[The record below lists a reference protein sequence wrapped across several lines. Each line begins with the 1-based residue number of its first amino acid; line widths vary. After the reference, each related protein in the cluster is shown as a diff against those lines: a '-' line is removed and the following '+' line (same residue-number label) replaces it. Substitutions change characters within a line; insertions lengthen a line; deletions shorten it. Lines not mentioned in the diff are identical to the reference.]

1 MLKPI
6 RDKSVDILFIMGYDC
21 ESLPEKFVDDS
32 DHSEFSGLPALSES
46 RVSLL
51 SSIVSAGNRCYG
63 VEECVSVPIDVSSD
77 VYGHTELFVI
87 GTDFQTQGHLLG
99 ILKTSESASD
109 IECRSERSAYFPDG
123 DLEHELPAAR
133 SAEWA
138 RTRCPGRALQGAIR
152 PELVA
157 GQRLRS
163 AVPGRRRPASDRRKA
178 HRRWQP
184 DARCARKR
192 AARTG
197 PGNRPR
203 LRIAGSGLPAS
214 TLVEVLILMILS
226 GVVFLSVMDGLGLLS
241 RFLDRTS
248 QRIAER
254 TEQYAGYFRTVDL
267 AGDSDSLISE
277 GERTLALYRKGGI
290 HARLSLA
297 DSALIVRQDER
308 SDTLLRNV
316 VRLRT
321 VPEPVPGARIDT
333 MIVELRTEQD
343 SVLSIGFV
351 SRRPP
356 DPLLEKLSEQEAKYR
371 YEENENESN
380 EESK

>member
-1 MLKPI
+1 M
-6 RDKSVDILFIMGYDC
+6 
-21 ESLPEKFVDDS
+21 
-32 DHSEFSGLPALSES
+32 
-46 RVSLL
+46 
-51 SSIVSAGNRCYG
+51 
-63 VEECVSVPIDVSSD
+63 
-77 VYGHTELFVI
+77 
-87 GTDFQTQGHLLG
+87 
-99 ILKTSESASD
+99 
-109 IECRSERSAYFPDG
+109 
-123 DLEHELPAAR
+123 
-133 SAEWA
+133 
-138 RTRCPGRALQGAIR
+138 
-152 PELVA
+152 
-157 GQRLRS
+157 
-163 AVPGRRRPASDRRKA
+163 
-178 HRRWQP
+178 
-184 DARCARKR
+184 
-192 AARTG
+192 
-197 PGNRPR
+197 
-203 LRIAGSGLPAS
+203 
-214 TLVEVLILMILS
+214 VLILMILS
-226 GVVFLSVMDGLGLLS
+226 GIVFLSVMEGFGLLR

-254 TEQYAGYFRTVDL
+254 TEQYAGYFHTADL

-308 SDTLLRNV
+308 SDTLWRNV

-321 VPEPVPGARIDT
+321 VPESVLGARIDT

-356 DPLLEKLSEQEAKYR
+356 DPLLKKLSEQEAKYR

>member
-109 IECRSERSAYFPDG
+109 IECRSERYAYFPDG
-123 DLEHELPAAR
+123 DLEHELAAAR

-356 DPLLEKLSEQEAKYR
+356 DPLPEKLSEQEAKYR

>member
-109 IECRSERSAYFPDG
+109 IECRSERYAYFPDG

-226 GVVFLSVMDGLGLLS
+226 GVVFLSVMDGLGLLR
-241 RFLDRTS
+241 RFLDRTA

-321 VPEPVPGARIDT
+321 VPEPVLGARIDT
-333 MIVELRTEQD
+333 LIVELRTEQD

-356 DPLLEKLSEQEAKYR
+356 DPLLEKLSGLEAKYR

>member
-109 IECRSERSAYFPDG
+109 IECRSERYAYFPDG

-178 HRRWQP
+178 HRRGQP

>member
-1 MLKPI
+1 
-6 RDKSVDILFIMGYDC
+6 
-21 ESLPEKFVDDS
+21 
-32 DHSEFSGLPALSES
+32 
-46 RVSLL
+46 
-51 SSIVSAGNRCYG
+51 
-63 VEECVSVPIDVSSD
+63 
-77 VYGHTELFVI
+77 
-87 GTDFQTQGHLLG
+87 
-99 ILKTSESASD
+99 
-109 IECRSERSAYFPDG
+109 
-123 DLEHELPAAR
+123 
-133 SAEWA
+133 
-138 RTRCPGRALQGAIR
+138 
-152 PELVA
+152 
-157 GQRLRS
+157 
-163 AVPGRRRPASDRRKA
+163 
-178 HRRWQP
+178 
-184 DARCARKR
+184 
-192 AARTG
+192 
-197 PGNRPR
+197 
-203 LRIAGSGLPAS
+203 
-214 TLVEVLILMILS
+214 MILS
-226 GVVFLSVMDGLGLLS
+226 GVVFLSIMDGFGLLN

-248 QRIAER
+248 QRISEQ

-333 MIVELRTEQD
+333 MIELRSEQD
-343 SVLSIGFV
+343 SVLSIGFLP
-351 SRRPP
+351 RRPP

>member
-77 VYGHTELFVI
+77 VYGHTGLFVI

-109 IECRSERSAYFPDG
+109 IECRSERYAYFPDG

-184 DARCARKR
+184 DARCIRLR

-197 PGNRPR
+197 PVSRTQ
-203 LRIAGSGLPAS
+203 LRITGSGLPAS

>member
-1 MLKPI
+1 MEIWSTSCRP
-6 RDKSVDILFIMGYDC
+6 RDLRN
-21 ESLPEKFVDDS
+21 
-32 DHSEFSGLPALSES
+32 GLGPVVPVVPCRALSARNWWRGNDFDLPCLAGDDLLRIDGKLTDGGS
-46 RVSLL
+46 RTL
-51 SSIVSAGNRCYG
+51 AAFACGR
-63 VEECVSVPIDVSSD
+63 
-77 VYGHTELFVI
+77 
-87 GTDFQTQGHLLG
+87 LG
-99 ILKTSESASD
+99 
-109 IECRSERSAYFPDG
+109 
-123 DLEHELPAAR
+123 
-133 SAEWA
+133 
-138 RTRCPGRALQGAIR
+138 PGRF
-152 PELVA
+152 
-157 GQRLRS
+157 
-163 AVPGRRRPASDRRKA
+163 PGT
-178 HRRWQP
+178 Q
-184 DARCARKR
+184 
-192 AARTG
+192 
-197 PGNRPR
+197 

-226 GVVFLSVMDGLGLLS
+226 GVVFLSVMDGFGLLN

-248 QRIAER
+248 QRISEQ

-321 VPEPVPGARIDT
+321 VPEPVLGARIDT

-356 DPLLEKLSEQEAKYR
+356 DPLLEKLSGLEAKYR

>member
-21 ESLPEKFVDDS
+21 ESLPEEFVDDS
-32 DHSEFSGLPALSES
+32 DHSEFFGFPALPEP

-51 SSIVSAGNRCYG
+51 SSIVSAGNRYCG
-63 VEECVSVPIDVSSD
+63 VEECVSVSIDVSSD
-77 VYGHTELFVI
+77 VYGHTGLFVI
-87 GTDFQTQGHLLG
+87 GTDFQTQGHLLC

-109 IECRSERSAYFPDG
+109 IECRSERYAYFPDG

-133 SAEWA
+133 SAERA

-184 DARCARKR
+184 DARCIRLR

-197 PGNRPR
+197 PVSRTQ
-203 LRIAGSGLPAS
+203 LRITGSGLPAS

-226 GVVFLSVMDGLGLLS
+226 GVVFLSVMDGFGLLN

-321 VPEPVPGARIDT
+321 VPEPVLGARIDT

-356 DPLLEKLSEQEAKYR
+356 DPLLEKLSEQEARYK

>member
-21 ESLPEKFVDDS
+21 ESLPEEFVDDS
-32 DHSEFSGLPALSES
+32 DHSEFFGFPALPEP

-51 SSIVSAGNRCYG
+51 SSIVSAGNRYCG
-63 VEECVSVPIDVSSD
+63 VEECVSVSIDVSSD
-77 VYGHTELFVI
+77 VYGHTGLFVI
-87 GTDFQTQGHLLG
+87 GTDSQTQGHLLG

-109 IECRSERSAYFPDG
+109 IECRSERYAYFPDG

-133 SAEWA
+133 SAERA

-184 DARCARKR
+184 DARCIRLR

-197 PGNRPR
+197 PVSRTQ

-226 GVVFLSVMDGLGLLS
+226 GVVFLSVMDGFGLLN

-248 QRIAER
+248 QRISEQ
-254 TEQYAGYFRTVDL
+254 TEQYAGYFCTVDL

-356 DPLLEKLSEQEAKYR
+356 DPLLEKLSGLEAKYR

>member
-51 SSIVSAGNRCYG
+51 SSIVSAGNRYCG
-63 VEECVSVPIDVSSD
+63 VEECVSVSIDVSSD
-77 VYGHTELFVI
+77 VYGHTGLFVI

-109 IECRSERSAYFPDG
+109 IEYRSERYAYFPDG

-226 GVVFLSVMDGLGLLS
+226 GVVFLSVMDGLGLLR
-241 RFLDRTS
+241 RFLDRTA

>member
-51 SSIVSAGNRCYG
+51 SSIVSVGNRCYG

-77 VYGHTELFVI
+77 VYGHTGLFVI

-109 IECRSERSAYFPDG
+109 IECRSERYAYFPDG

-184 DARCARKR
+184 DARCIRLR

-197 PGNRPR
+197 PVSRTQ
-203 LRIAGSGLPAS
+203 LRITGSGLPAS

-226 GVVFLSVMDGLGLLS
+226 GVVFLSVMDGFGLLN

-248 QRIAER
+248 QRISEQ

-277 GERTLALYRKGGI
+277 GERTLALYRIGGI

-356 DPLLEKLSEQEAKYR
+356 DPLLEKLSGLEAKYR

>member
-109 IECRSERSAYFPDG
+109 IECRSERYAYFPDG

-138 RTRCPGRALQGAIR
+138 RTRCPGRALQGALR

>member
-1 MLKPI
+1 MREQKCLFNLSYHVNERLARLK
-6 RDKSVDILFIMGYDC
+6 
-21 ESLPEKFVDDS
+21 
-32 DHSEFSGLPALSES
+32 GL
-46 RVSLL
+46 
-51 SSIVSAGNRCYG
+51 AGK
-63 VEECVSVPIDVSSD
+63 V
-77 VYGHTELFVI
+77 VY
-87 GTDFQTQGHLLG
+87 
-99 ILKTSESASD
+99 
-109 IECRSERSAYFPDG
+109 Y
-123 DLEHELPAAR
+123 
-133 SAEWA
+133 
-138 RTRCPGRALQGAIR
+138 
-152 PELVA
+152 
-157 GQRLRS
+157 
-163 AVPGRRRPASDRRKA
+163 
-178 HRRWQP
+178 
-184 DARCARKR
+184 R
-192 AARTG
+192 AAKIGKCFARANVHTLLHARPPYNNRYMLARVVGTG
-197 PGNRPR
+197 IG
-203 LRIAGSGLPAS
+203 RIAGNGLPAS

-226 GVVFLSVMDGLGLLS
+226 GVVFLSIMDGFGLLN

-248 QRIAER
+248 QRISEQ

-333 MIVELRTEQD
+333 MIVELRSEQD
-343 SVLSIGFV
+343 SVLSIGFLP
-351 SRRPP
+351 RRPP

>member
-109 IECRSERSAYFPDG
+109 IECRSERYAYFPDG

>member
-109 IECRSERSAYFPDG
+109 IECRSERYAYFPDG

-203 LRIAGSGLPAS
+203 LRIAGNGLPAS

-321 VPEPVPGARIDT
+321 VPEPVLGARIDT

>member
-6 RDKSVDILFIMGYDC
+6 RDKSVDILFIVGYDC

-77 VYGHTELFVI
+77 VYGHTGLFVI

-109 IECRSERSAYFPDG
+109 IECRSERYAYFPDG

-163 AVPGRRRPASDRRKA
+163 AVPGRRRPASDRQEA
-178 HRRWQP
+178 YRRCQP
-184 DARCARKR
+184 DARCIRLR

-197 PGNRPR
+197 PRNRPR

-226 GVVFLSVMDGLGLLS
+226 GVVFLSVMDGFGLLN

-248 QRIAER
+248 QRISEQ
-254 TEQYAGYFRTVDL
+254 TEQYAGYFRTADL

-356 DPLLEKLSEQEAKYR
+356 DPLLEKLSEQEARYK